1 MLLFTIEPLAA
12 KALLPVLGGSPAVWN
27 TAMAFF
33 QIALL
38 CGYLTAHLTGLI
50 RGRWRQLV
58 QLSILVLPLLTL
70 PFGLPDRTSATS
82 SPIWWELGALT
93 MMVGAPFFALAALS
107 PTVQSWFA
115 GTDHPR
121 ARDPFFLYAASNVG
135 SFLGLLA
142 YPFLIEPNL
151 DLLEQ
156 AGAFRWGY
164 LLLVAV
170 VLMAAGQTRFAQSRP
185 ALAIDDE
192 PIASRRRVFWIVA

>member
-1 MLLFTIEPLAA
+1 MEADPRSSSLALIMPFAGAGFLGAMLLFTIEPLAA

-50 RGRWRQLV
+50 PGRWRRLV
-58 QLSILVLPLLTL
+58 QLSLLVLPLLTL
-70 PFGLPDRTSATS
+70 PFALPERAGVTS
-82 SPIWWELGALT
+82 SPVWWELGALT
-93 MMVGAPFFALAALS
+93 VMVGAPFFALAALS

-115 GTDHPR
+115 ATDHPR

-156 AGAFRWGY
+156 AAAFRW
-164 LLLVAV
+164 
-170 VLMAAGQTRFAQSRP
+170 
-185 ALAIDDE
+185 
-192 PIASRRRVFWIVA
+192 